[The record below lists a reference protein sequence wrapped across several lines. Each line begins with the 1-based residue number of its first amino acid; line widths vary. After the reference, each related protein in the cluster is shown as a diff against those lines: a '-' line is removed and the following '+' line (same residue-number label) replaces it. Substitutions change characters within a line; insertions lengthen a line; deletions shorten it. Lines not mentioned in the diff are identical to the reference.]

1 MKPLSFLLLTLL
13 LFGCTSPPKENK
25 ASAGDPFSIP
35 SANGNRVPVVN
46 SPIADYS
53 PAPSPPA
60 SDSQIENQLSVKE
73 LRERL
78 EKLKAIERE
87 SRQIVALRSDWTKVA
102 QCMRLM
108 ERLKPQAKKIAFESD
123 RMMSPAGWEIV
134 IAARSV
140 SVCINC
146 GENEDDT
153 YCHLAREDIADAE
166 RALNK
171 ATRRK

>member
-1 MKPLSFLLLTLL
+1 MKSLCFLLLIL
-13 LFGCTSPPKENK
+13 LFGCTSPPPKENK

-35 SANGNRVPVVN
+35 SATSNRAPVVP

-53 PAPSPPA
+53 PVPSPSP
-60 SDSQIENQLSVKE
+60 SESPIESQLSVQE
-73 LRERL
+73 LRQRL

-87 SRQIVALRSDWTKVA
+87 SRQIVALRNDWTKAA

-108 ERLKPQAKKIAFESD
+108 QRLKPQAKKIAFESD
-123 RMMSPAGWEIV
+123 RMMGPAGWEIV

-146 GENEDDT
+146 VENEDDT